1 MQFMITAYDGTD
13 TEALERRLRVRED
26 HLAGAKQLEASGQ
39 FIAGGAILDSHGKM
53 IGSTLYMNFESR
65 GQLDEW
71 LNNDP
76 YVVNGVWLDI
86 KVDPIKL
93 AFR

>member
-13 TEALERRLRVRED
+13 ADALKRRLQVRED
-26 HLAGAKQLEASGQ
+26 HLAGAKQLQASGQ
-39 FIAGGAILDSHGKM
+39 LIAGGAILDDRGEM
-53 IGSTLYMNFESR
+53 IGSTLYMEFESKE
-65 GQLDEW
+65 QLQEW
-71 LNNDP
+71 LDSDP

-86 KVDPIKL
+86 KVEPIKL